1 MARRFFPNESPLG
14 RTFRFGGPDA
24 KPENDRTVIGVVQ
37 DAKYMALKERAWPAA
52 YLPYSQD
59 AGYLWDFEVRFSGD
73 AGSTVA
79 AVRQAIRE
87 IDPRLP
93 VSSVGTLAEQVDH
106 SVVDQRLTAQLSSF
120 FSLVAVFLACIGIY
134 GLMSYAV
141 LHRTNEIGIRV
152 ALGAQQSQ
160 VLTLILRQGLML
172 AIAGV
177 AIGTALALG
186 LTRFLSS
193 QLFGVQPF
201 DPATFVSVAVLLLLI
216 ALAACYLP
224 ARRATRVDPIVAL
237 RYE

>member
-1 MARRFFPNESPLG
+1 MARRVLALLSG
-14 RTFRFGGPDA
+14 RW
-24 KPENDRTVIGVVQ
+24 
-37 DAKYMALKERAWPAA
+37 L
-52 YLPYSQD
+52 S
-59 AGYLWDFEVRFSGD
+59 WDFEVRFSGD

-93 VSSVGTLAEQVDH
+93 VSSVGTLAGQVDH

-134 GLMSYAV
+134 GLMSYDV

-160 VLTLILRQGLML
+160 VLTLILRQGLVL

-177 AIGTALALG
+177 AIGTAMALG
-186 LTRFLSS
+186 LNPLS
-193 QLFGVQPF
+193 VQP
-201 DPATFVSVAVLLLLI
+201 AI
-216 ALAACYLP
+216 
-224 ARRATRVDPIVAL
+224 RRPTL
-237 RYE
+237 RSCNFR